1 MHHVITYLLVGV
13 SVWQDDVWGNAVLLK
28 EANAISVELKKKVKN
43 LICLFSTYR
52 NRTCK
57 YTDGEMSSRVYS
69 RRSQQ
74 RLTDI
79 SFTALTLHISSC
91 FNRAEHTTLP
101 ACPPARLSAPSV
113 SSFMLIVEIVP
124 EVTLHHSGDI
134 LAVSSSCC
142 LYQTVLRSCTR
153 YHYRQ
158 QQQSDVAQLVSSF
171 SLHDA
176 LDVLSDFDG
185 FSLSLFINPIF
196 IDIW

>member
-43 LICLFSTYR
+43 LICLLSTYR
-52 NRTCK
+52 SRTCK
-57 YTDGEMSSRVYS
+57 YTDGEMPSRVYS

-101 ACPPARLSAPSV
+101 ARLPVCSNCLQLNANCRNCFWNYSAQFRWHFQLLPLSNCRP
-113 SSFMLIVEIVP
+113 FLYEISLQ
-124 EVTLHHSGDI
+124 T
-134 LAVSSSCC
+134 AVSRHRRGS
-142 LYQTVLRSCTR
+142 
-153 YHYRQ
+153 
-158 QQQSDVAQLVSSF
+158 AGIGSF

-176 LDVLSDFDG
+176 LDVPSDFSG
-185 FSLSLFINPIF
+185 FSRCLCS
-196 IDIW
+196 